1 MAHRAVSQL
10 EQDKR
15 DLRREEERKLSR
27 MEEQRRRSDELW
39 RVKEKKTM
47 QRAFEIEQTC
57 KKLKGDVKA
66 AEADAPTTPP
76 PYTFSAGNWSSL
88 R

>member
-1 MAHRAVSQL
+1 MLLLRYYFAPKVAMAHRTMSQL

-47 QRAFEIEQTC
+47 QRAFC
-57 KKLKGDVKA
+57 
-66 AEADAPTTPP
+66 
-76 PYTFSAGNWSSL
+76 L
-88 R
+88 RRRARGWACRRRTGWLH